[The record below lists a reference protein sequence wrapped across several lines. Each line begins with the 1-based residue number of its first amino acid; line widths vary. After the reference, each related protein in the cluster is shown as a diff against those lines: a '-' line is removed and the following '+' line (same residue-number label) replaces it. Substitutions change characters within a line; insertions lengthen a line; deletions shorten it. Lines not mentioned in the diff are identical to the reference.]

1 MKAMKRKPIIIDT
14 DPGIDDAVAIAV
26 ALNSPELDVRLIT
39 TVGGNVSLEHTTDN
53 ALKLVDFFE
62 RDVPVAAG
70 AQGPLI
76 AEFVDASDIHGAS
89 GMEGYEFPEPDG
101 SKLLGKTAVEAM
113 RDVILASEESVT
125 LVSLA
130 PMTNIA
136 LLLKV
141 FPAVKE
147 KIERIVLMGGTCGRG
162 NKGVL
167 SEFNVASDP
176 EAAAI
181 VFSSGVPIAMA
192 GLDVGWAAMLRP
204 EDSER
209 IRDLNETGK
218 MFYSMFGHYR
228 DGSLKT
234 GLKMYDAHAMA
245 YLLDPGMYE
254 TQDVY
259 VGIELA
265 GSMTKGC
272 TLVDLRGRLH
282 KPANATVCIG
292 IDAERFR
299 TWLIDS
305 IARCR

>member
-1 MKAMKRKPIIIDT
+1 MSSRPIIIDT
-14 DPGIDDAVAIAV
+14 DPGIDDAVAIAM

-39 TVGGNVSLEHTTDN
+39 TVGGNVSVEHTTDN

-62 RDVPVAAG
+62 KDVPVAAG
-70 AQGPLI
+70 AAGPLI

-101 SKLLGKTAVEAM
+101 SKLLPQTAVEAM
-113 RDVILASEESVT
+113 RDTLMASEDPVT

-130 PMTNIA
+130 PMTNVA

-141 FPAVKE
+141 FPQVRE

-192 GLDVGWAAMLRP
+192 GLDVGWGAMLRP

-228 DGSLKT
+228 GGSLKT

-245 YLLDPGMYE
+245 YLLDPDMYE
-254 TQDVY
+254 TADVY
-259 VGIELA
+259 VGIELD

-272 TLVDLRGRLH
+272 TLVDLRGYLH
-282 KPANATVCIG
+282 KAANATVCTG

-299 TWLIDS
+299 TWFIDS

>member
-26 ALNSPELDVRLIT
+26 ALNSFELDVRLIT

-101 SKLLGKTAVEAM
+101 SNLLGKTAVEAM

-141 FPAVKE
+141 FPTVKE
-147 KIERIVLMGGTCGRG
+147 KIERVVLMGGTCGRG

-228 DGSLKT
+228 GGSLKT
-234 GLKMYDAHAMA
+234 GLKMFDAHAMA

-272 TLVDLRGRLH
+272 TLVDLRGCLH

>member
-1 MKAMKRKPIIIDT
+1 MSSRPIIIDT

-39 TVGGNVSLEHTTDN
+39 TVGGNVSVEHTTDN

-62 RDVPVAAG
+62 KDVPVAAG
-70 AQGPLI
+70 AAGPLI

-101 SKLLGKTAVEAM
+101 SKLLPQTAVEAM
-113 RDVILASEESVT
+113 RDTLMASEDPVT

-130 PMTNIA
+130 PMTNVA

-141 FPAVKE
+141 FPQVRE

-192 GLDVGWAAMLRP
+192 GLDVGWGAMLRP

-228 DGSLKT
+228 GGSLKT

-245 YLLDPGMYE
+245 YLLDPDMYE
-254 TQDVY
+254 TADVY
-259 VGIELA
+259 VGIELD

-272 TLVDLRGRLH
+272 TLVDLRGYLH
-282 KPANATVCIG
+282 KPANATVCLS
-292 IDAERFR
+292 
-299 TWLIDS
+299 LIH
-305 IARCR
+305 I

>member
-26 ALNSPELDVRLIT
+26 ALNSFELDVRLIT

-228 DGSLKT
+228 GGSLKT

>member
-26 ALNSPELDVRLIT
+26 ALNSFELDVRLIT

-141 FPAVKE
+141 FPTVKE

-228 DGSLKT
+228 GGSLKT

-272 TLVDLRGRLH
+272 TLVDLRGCLH

>member
-26 ALNSPELDVRLIT
+26 ALNSFELDVRLIT

-228 DGSLKT
+228 GGSLKT
-234 GLKMYDAHAMA
+234 GLKMFDAHAMA

-272 TLVDLRGRLH
+272 TLVDLRGRLR

>member
-1 MKAMKRKPIIIDT
+1 MKRKPIIIDT

-39 TVGGNVSLEHTTDN
+39 TVGGNVSVDHTTDN

-62 RDVPVAAG
+62 KDVPVAAG
-70 AQGPLI
+70 AAGPLI
-76 AEFVDASDIHGAS
+76 AEFSDASDIHGAS
-89 GMEGYEFPEPDG
+89 GMEGYEFPAPDG
-101 SKLLGKTAVEAM
+101 SKLLKKVAIEAM
-113 RDVILASEESVT
+113 RDAILASDDPVT
-125 LVSLA
+125 IVSLA
-130 PMTNIA
+130 PMTNVA

-141 FPAVKE
+141 FPDVRDN
-147 KIERIVLMGGTCGRG
+147 IERIVLMGGTCGRG

-181 VFSSGVPIAMA
+181 VFGSGVPIAMA

-218 MFYSMFGHYR
+218 MFYAMFGHYR
-228 DGSLKT
+228 GGSLKT

-254 TQDVY
+254 TQDAY
-259 VGIELA
+259 VGIELD

-272 TLVDLRGRLH
+272 TLVDLRGYLH
-282 KPANATVCIG
+282 KPANATVCTG

-299 TWLIDS
+299 NWLIES
-305 IARCR
+305 IARCK

>member
-26 ALNSPELDVRLIT
+26 ALNSFELDVRLIT

-228 DGSLKT
+228 GGSLKT
-234 GLKMYDAHAMA
+234 GLKMFDAHAMA

-272 TLVDLRGRLH
+272 TLVDLRGCLH

>member
-1 MKAMKRKPIIIDT
+1 MSSRPIIIDT

-39 TVGGNVSLEHTTDN
+39 TVGGNVSVEHTTDN

-62 RDVPVAAG
+62 KDVPVAAG
-70 AQGPLI
+70 AAGPLI

-101 SKLLGKTAVEAM
+101 SKLLPQTAVEAM
-113 RDVILASEESVT
+113 RDTLMASEDPVT

-130 PMTNIA
+130 PMTNVA

-141 FPAVKE
+141 FPQVRE

-192 GLDVGWAAMLRP
+192 GLDVGWGAMLRP

-228 DGSLKT
+228 GGSLKT

-245 YLLDPGMYE
+245 YLLDPDMYE
-254 TQDVY
+254 TADVY
-259 VGIELA
+259 VGIELD

-272 TLVDLRGRLH
+272 TLVDLRGYLH
-282 KPANATVCIG
+282 KPANATVCTGIG
-292 IDAERFR
+292 AERFR
-299 TWLIDS
+299 TWFIDS

>member
-1 MKAMKRKPIIIDT
+1 MKRRPIIIDT

-39 TVGGNVSLEHTTDN
+39 TVGGNVSVEHTTDN

-62 RDVPVAAG
+62 KDVPVAAG
-70 AQGPLI
+70 TAGPLI

-101 SKLLGKTAVEAM
+101 SKLLPQTAVEAM
-113 RDVILASEESVT
+113 RDTLMASEDPVT

-130 PMTNIA
+130 PMTNVA

-141 FPAVKE
+141 FPQVRE

-192 GLDVGWAAMLRP
+192 GLDVGWGAMLCP

-228 DGSLKT
+228 GGSLKT

-245 YLLDPGMYE
+245 YLLDPDMYE
-254 TQDVY
+254 TADVY
-259 VGIELA
+259 VGIELD

-272 TLVDLRGRLH
+272 TLVDLRGYLH
-282 KPANATVCIG
+282 KSANATVCTG

>member
-1 MKAMKRKPIIIDT
+1 MSSRPIIIDT

-26 ALNSPELDVRLIT
+26 ALNSSELDVRLIT
-39 TVGGNVSLEHTTDN
+39 TVGGNVSVEHTTDN
-53 ALKLVDFFE
+53 ALKLVDFFKK
-62 RDVPVAAG
+62 DVPVAAG
-70 AQGPLI
+70 AAGPLI

-101 SKLLGKTAVEAM
+101 SKLLPQTAVEAM
-113 RDVILASEESVT
+113 RDTLMASEDPVT

-130 PMTNIA
+130 PMTNVA

-141 FPAVKE
+141 FPQVRE

-192 GLDVGWAAMLRP
+192 GLDVGWGAMLRP

-228 DGSLKT
+228 GGSLKT

-245 YLLDPGMYE
+245 YLLDPDMYE
-254 TQDVY
+254 TADVY
-259 VGIELA
+259 VGIELD

-272 TLVDLRGRLH
+272 TLVDLRGYLH
-282 KPANATVCIG
+282 KPANATVCTG

-299 TWLIDS
+299 TWFIDS

>member
-1 MKAMKRKPIIIDT
+1 MSSRPIIIDT

-26 ALNSPELDVRLIT
+26 ALNSPELIT
-39 TVGGNVSLEHTTDN
+39 TVGGNVSVEHTTDN

-62 RDVPVAAG
+62 KDVPVAAG
-70 AQGPLI
+70 AAGPLI

-101 SKLLGKTAVEAM
+101 SKLLPQTAVEAM
-113 RDVILASEESVT
+113 RDTLMASEDSVT

-130 PMTNIA
+130 PMTNVA

-141 FPAVKE
+141 FPQVRE
-147 KIERIVLMGGTCGRG
+147 KIECIVLMGGTCGRG

-167 SEFNVASDP
+167 SEFNMASDP

-192 GLDVGWAAMLRP
+192 GLDVGWGAMLRP

-228 DGSLKT
+228 GGSLKT

-245 YLLDPGMYE
+245 YLLDPDMYE
-254 TQDVY
+254 TADVY
-259 VGIELA
+259 VGIELD

-272 TLVDLRGRLH
+272 TLVDLRGYLH
-282 KPANATVCIG
+282 KPANATVCTG